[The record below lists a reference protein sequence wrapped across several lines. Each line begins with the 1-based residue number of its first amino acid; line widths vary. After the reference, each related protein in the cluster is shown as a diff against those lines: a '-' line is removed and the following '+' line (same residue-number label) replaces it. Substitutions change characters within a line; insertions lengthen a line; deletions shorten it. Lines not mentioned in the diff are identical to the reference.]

1 VGRYGWKGG
10 KGVGAEK
17 GSTSLIQSKRGK
29 ERKKTSGR
37 FRAQPAVLSSTPS
50 FSKKPLAGA
59 ILHYRLAGTFQ
70 KLFGGNFFKKTF
82 GGNFLKNI

>member
-17 GSTSLIQSKRGK
+17 GSTSLIRSKRGK

-37 FRAQPAVLSSTPS
+37 FRAQPAVD
-50 FSKKPLAGA
+50 FWQKKNLTLRGLR
-59 ILHYRLAGTFQ
+59 IY
-70 KLFGGNFFKKTF
+70 KKT
-82 GGNFLKNI
+82 